1 MANALWNPK
10 GSDRRLASVELPRE
24 RKEPLPMREWEELL
38 EARVQAMV
46 EADLD
51 AQGTVKAL
59 LVDKGVLS
67 SQDLPQDRAE
77 WGRALVSLLGL
88 WVLEQ
93 DQEWPAKGPFRGSRR
108 PASPPTEE
116 SLGAWIGRV
125 RSKLPREE

>member
-1 MANALWNPK
+1 MANVLWNPK
-10 GSDRRLASVELPRE
+10 GSDRRLASVELAKE
-24 RKEPLPMREWEELL
+24 RKDPLSMVEWESLL

-46 EADLD
+46 EADAD

-67 SQDLPQDRAE
+67 SQDLPRDLKE

-93 DQEWPAKGPFRGSRR
+93 DQEWPARGPFKGSRR

-116 SLGAWIGRV
+116 SLGAWISRV